1 MPDTDSP
8 SGEPRTPASTR
19 AELERQ
25 RNVNNENTPQHA
37 VPLATEHPTPT
48 AVALP
53 RIEWDMLAHEL
64 DGVLDNSTASGLG
77 QYQAAQQNISGIDST
92 NSFQNLFFYSTSDEH
107 VWTATQYAEG
117 TGAAGSFDW
126 GFTDVP
132 DNDIFEAIGALPQ
145 PPPPPPSDPQVVIV
159 ASPISSGTG
168 SVAGRSP
175 PDRDSEIV
183 RALKAEEVDG
193 QPNTGD
199 LPNGSPEESA
209 WPTVYYQP
217 NTPVDPVNLPTVTR
231 PSTPTPRATT
241 LLSTFAPDG
250 AASGT
255 GDLLRTISACVN
267 AQARMS
273 MQILATY
280 AHRPVWP
287 LPDLANFPSIP
298 SLTACVNCYLAHFSA
313 WLPIVD
319 SPRGSFRVDKAA
331 PILLMAMASVG
342 AVYASG
348 GLEKLAFPLDELVR
362 RQIVYICEHDH
373 RFVLEPCVM
382 QASLLQSYFGLY
394 NYSAARELQ
403 RRDPTASSEAVQ
415 KAMRQDHR
423 YSRLGWSIFL
433 FDAQMLCFFGT
444 PCHYALSDIQV
455 SLPVDAITTAAVPGT
470 EAAAS
475 HPRAIFGQILA
486 SLLDH
491 GQLLEEPSDMGLS
504 CLAYAL
510 YRICLESASSRALF
524 QQSRQAPHVAQKR
537 LDQLARHVTDTPA
550 SLTALRLSCV
560 AVSRH
565 AYLELTDPGLLGAI
579 KVAAGRLGEQE
590 QQAAQVDVARRLKS
604 DPAGARCLFAHA
616 AMLRCLLNRFTFDT
630 PTEVIWTFDA
640 ALAMWAF
647 LRFSGQSLNGQKS
660 NNATSILLTWK
671 PSPSINE
678 WVKTGR
684 GGVSVQGIGNGSSS
698 DDNGT
703 ITAAAVLRGA
713 SERLEVMSWGLA
725 AKYRVVLKGM
735 LAQANA

>member
-1 MPDTDSP
+1 MSSHDIFFKHMGS
-8 SGEPRTPASTR
+8 
-19 AELERQ
+19 
-25 RNVNNENTPQHA
+25 VNNENTPQHA

-362 RQIVYICEHDH
+362 RQIVYI
-373 RFVLEPCVM
+373 
-382 QASLLQSYFGLY
+382 
-394 NYSAARELQ
+394 
-403 RRDPTASSEAVQ
+403 
-415 KAMRQDHR
+415 
-423 YSRLGWSIFL
+423 
-433 FDAQMLCFFGT
+433 
-444 PCHYALSDIQV
+444 V

-504 CLAYAL
+504 CLA
-510 YRICLESASSRALF
+510 
-524 QQSRQAPHVAQKR
+524 
-537 LDQLARHVTDTPA
+537 
-550 SLTALRLSCV
+550 LSCV